1 MQGAGLDLPL
11 RTARVILRQMRR
23 ADAPAL
29 RRIVTLP
36 DVGRMLFAFPPDWS
50 EAGARRFV
58 QDWQYWRGA
67 TRFRLAIDDGSGAL
81 IGTVGAYAEGAA
93 ARAPQVFYFLDPA
106 YTGRGLATEA
116 VGAFI
121 TALFERFDIDALG
134 ADVFADN
141 PRSARVL
148 ARLGFGATGLDTGT
162 SAARLEPA
170 PIVLYRLTRSNWKAN
185 AP

>member
-1 MQGAGLDLPL
+1 MGAGLDLPL
-11 RTARVILRQMRR
+11 RAARLTLRQMRG

-36 DVGRMLFAFPPDWS
+36 DVGRMLFAFPPDWT
-50 EAGARRFV
+50 ETGARSFV
-58 QDWQYWRGA
+58 DDWQYRPGS
-67 TRFRLAIDDGSGAL
+67 TRFRLAIDDGAGAL
-81 IGTVGAYAEGAA
+81 IGTVGAWAEGAA
-93 ARAPQVFYFLDPA
+93 ARVPQVFYFLDPA
-106 YTGRGLATEA
+106 HAGRGLATEA
-116 VGAFI
+116 MTAFVA
-121 TALFERFDIDALG
+121 ALFTAFDIDALG

-148 ARLGFGATGLDTGT
+148 AKLGFGATGLDTGT

-170 PIVLYRLTRSNWKAN
+170 PIVLYRLTRSNWKAH

>member
-1 MQGAGLDLPL
+1 MGHAGLDLPL
-11 RTARVILRQMRR
+11 RTARLTLRQLRG

-29 RRIVTLP
+29 RRIVTVP

-50 EAGARRFV
+50 EAGARAFV
-58 QDWQYWRGA
+58 AEWQYWPGCA
-67 TRFRLAIDDGSGAL
+67 RFRLAIEDGGGAL
-81 IGTVGAYAEGAA
+81 IGTVGMWAEGAA
-93 ARAPQVFYFLDPA
+93 ARDPQVFYFLDPA
-106 YTGRGLATEA
+106 HAGRGLATEA
-116 VGAFI
+116 MAAFI
-121 TALFERFDIDALG
+121 AALFTGFDIDTLG

-148 ARLGFGATGLDTGT
+148 AKLGFGATGLDSGT

-170 PIVLYRLTRSNWKAN
+170 PIVLYRLSRSNWKAN